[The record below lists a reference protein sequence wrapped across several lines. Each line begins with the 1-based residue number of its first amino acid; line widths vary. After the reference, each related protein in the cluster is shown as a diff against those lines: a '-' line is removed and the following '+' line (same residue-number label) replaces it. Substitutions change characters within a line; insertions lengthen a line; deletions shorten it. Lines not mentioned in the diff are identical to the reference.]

1 MLCSI
6 RGKPLKG
13 LVFFPLIRFEPARAG
28 IMTNILLEEL
38 IIYKAI
44 IFFRK
49 NIIRYLHEIIALKG

>member
-1 MLCSI
+1 M
-6 RGKPLKG
+6 
-13 LVFFPLIRFEPARAG
+13 RFDPARAG
-28 IMTNILLEEL
+28 IMTKIFLGEL